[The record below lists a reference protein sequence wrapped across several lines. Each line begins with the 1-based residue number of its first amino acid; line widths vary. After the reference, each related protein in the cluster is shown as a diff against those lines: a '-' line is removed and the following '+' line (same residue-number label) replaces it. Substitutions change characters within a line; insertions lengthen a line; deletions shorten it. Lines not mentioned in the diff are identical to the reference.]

1 VPEDAEAIAVFG
13 YELGLLKR
21 VRRTGWWH
29 AGVRDPESV
38 AEHTMRTAQLAAL
51 IAAEEGAD
59 PARAAFLALWH
70 DTQETRTGDLPHTA
84 TKYLTKPDPRQITA
98 DQTERLPDRSRD
110 TVRAAVDEYESRQ
123 TQEALC
129 ARDADKLE
137 MLLQAIEYRDI
148 GVSRVDGWI
157 DSACKDLKTEASR
170 RIAEAAIA
178 LSPLAWP
185 RSVSVVPLIVG

>member
-1 VPEDAEAIAVFG
+1 MPEDAEAIAVFG

-38 AEHTMRTAQLAAL
+38 AEHTMRTAQFAAL